1 MDDLD
6 SKMEAM
12 RAHFEREADL
22 ESPWTSYNAS
32 LGRPLLNTAKF
43 LAPKKTPPAE
53 SSSPSLEEELQEV
66 EAEPQPTPSMA
77 SADQTATLPGLTL
90 PGLEP
95 RR

>member
-1 MDDLD
+1 
-6 SKMEAM
+6 MEAM

-43 LAPKKTPPAE
+43 LAPKKTSPAE
-53 SSSPSLEEELQEV
+53 SSSPSLEEELQDIDTESRST
-66 EAEPQPTPSMA
+66 QPPA
-77 SADQTATLPGLTL
+77 SPDQAPALTGLTL